1 MNFASDSQEII
12 LQDIFE
18 EAKMAE
24 LDSVLN
30 KLGRRMRWH
39 NIIIYSKWMTE
50 RKTKEMMEKAILI
63 F

>member
-1 MNFASDSQEII
+1 MNFASNSEEII

-39 NIIIYSKWMTE
+39 IIIYVGNG
-50 RKTKEMMEKAILI
+50 
-63 F
+63 

>member
-39 NIIIYSKWMTE
+39 IIIYSKWMTE